1 MVKKMNKESIEQE
14 LEIYKR
20 LIDGIEERLKYHFR
34 KVDRKFYEDIY
45 LLEEI
50 EKLIKQ
56 AKGENNE
63 V

>member
-1 MVKKMNKESIEQE
+1 MNKEEKIKEE

-56 AKGENNE
+56 AKGDTDE
-63 V
+63 